1 MLNQR
6 VQVLF
11 DKDLWQVVKLS
22 AFRQGISV
30 GEAIRTAVRKV
41 YVDQD
46 MIERRREL
54 LAKIEEL
61 NGQVKGRVN
70 KKTIKEWVKY
80 GRRF

>member
-22 AFRQGISV
+22 ASHQGISV

-46 MIERRREL
+46 KIERRREL
-54 LAKIEEL
+54 LAKIEKL
-61 NGQVKGRVN
+61 SNQVKGRVD